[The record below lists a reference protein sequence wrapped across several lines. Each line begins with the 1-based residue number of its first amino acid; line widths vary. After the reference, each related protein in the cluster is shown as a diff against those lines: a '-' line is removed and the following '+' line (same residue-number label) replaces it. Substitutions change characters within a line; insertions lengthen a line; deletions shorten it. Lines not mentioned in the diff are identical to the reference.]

1 MSEPTLYVR
10 LDIPTPE
17 GWEWVDHPHAIMVE
31 GFTPFMLVPV
41 EPVAVTV
48 MNDYIDGF
56 YQVAD
61 VYAPDLTN
69 EAYKVAVVILGADD
83 E

>member
-1 MSEPTLYVR
+1 MSELTLYVR
-10 LDIPTPE
+10 PCDNPTHMRQGHYGGCYE
-17 GWEWVDHPHAIMVE
+17 
-31 GFTPFMLVPV
+31 PV

-69 EAYKVAVVILGADD
+69 EAYKVAVVILEADD